1 MKIDI
6 GRIKVAARIRKQTVK
21 IDELAAD
28 IKKNGL
34 FNPITVMPSGEEYQL
49 LAGLRRLRAAQS
61 LGWTEIEVNA
71 VTPKDAEAALN
82 IEYSENIQREQ
93 FTFSEKMDYARLIE
107 DIEQAKAK
115 ERMLSGK
122 KNSLL
127 DPVAPGPQGNSKS
140 RDAIGGKI
148 GMSGRQYDRAKYVA
162 ENVPPSVIDELDS
175 GERTI
180 RKTYDDLKAAAKKPV
195 DAQTAEQAE
204 RPTSP
209 ARTAPPVQPI
219 TSPKPAPT
227 IPSSAP
233 VKESDLD
240 RAIRAESE
248 LDAMKYRQHNEI
260 YHRDCIIE
268 NLKKRNAELEAAL
281 TAANAR
287 IQELEAKYESV

>member
-34 FNPITVMPSGEEYQL
+34 LNPVTVMPSGEEYQL
-49 LAGLRRLRAAQS
+49 LAGLRRLRAVQS
-61 LGWTEIEVNA
+61 LGWMEIEVNA

-107 DIEQAKAK
+107 EIVQAKAK

-122 KNSLL
+122 KTD
-127 DPVAPGPQGNSKS
+127 DPTDRGPEGSKRET
-140 RDAIGGKI
+140 RDIVGRKI

-180 RKTYDDLKAAAKKPV
+180 RKTYDDLKATAKKPV
-195 DAQTAEQAE
+195 DAQTTEQAD
-204 RPTSP
+204 RSVSP
-209 ARTAPPVQPI
+209 VQTTPPVPPI
-219 TSPKPAPT
+219 TPPQSAPAIPAP
-227 IPSSAP
+227 AA

-248 LDAMKYRQHNEI
+248 LGAMKYRQHNEI

-287 IQELEAKYESV
+287 IRELEAKYESV